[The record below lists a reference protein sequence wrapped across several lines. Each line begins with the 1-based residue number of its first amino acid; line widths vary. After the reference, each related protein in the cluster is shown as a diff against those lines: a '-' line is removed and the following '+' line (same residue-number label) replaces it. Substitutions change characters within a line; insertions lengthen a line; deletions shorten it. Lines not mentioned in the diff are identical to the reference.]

1 MCPRAITCILFL
13 VALCGFA
20 SAQTHQ
26 NLSSACSFND
36 GKQISVRYQ
45 SAAVNKIPEGK
56 LWSPGDSPMFFFT
69 DTPLKIENSQIP
81 MGAYSMYIVPQRNDW
96 ILVLN
101 KNVNEGSKYDERLD
115 LLRVPMQIGQLD
127 DKEPF
132 KVLFGHVSPGQCNMR
147 IYEGKTGTWTEF
159 KEQ

>member
-1 MCPRAITCILFL
+1 
-13 VALCGFA
+13 
-20 SAQTHQ
+20 
-26 NLSSACSFND
+26 
-36 GKQISVRYQ
+36 
-45 SAAVNKIPEGK
+45 
-56 LWSPGDSPMFFFT
+56 MFFFT

-101 KNVNEGSKYDERLD
+101 KNVKEGGKYDERLD

-132 KVLFGHVSPGQCNMR
+132 KVLFGHVAPGQCNMR
-147 IYEGKTGTWTEF
+147 IYEGKAGTWTEF